1 LFANSSFKLYR
12 TVKDSKFC
20 FVLFLML
27 AFHSMIAQTDY
38 NKVDEKEKKNGVWK
52 GFYPESKR
60 PRYEGTFEH
69 GKEIGVFSF
78 YDDTKAKSLIAT
90 REFNTTDNSA
100 YTIFYDQAKNRV
112 SEGKVIDKLF
122 TGEWKYYHQASKIV
136 MILENYKNGKLE
148 GLRSVYYPS
157 GNIAE
162 EISYQN
168 NIKNGLYKSFSE
180 NGIILEQSI
189 YKNNEY
195 NGLATFKDAQGN
207 VVSKGLFLNGKKSG
221 IWQFFTNGKLVNEIN
236 MITPGTVAKSGGN

>member
-1 LFANSSFKLYR
+1 
-12 TVKDSKFC
+12 
-20 FVLFLML
+20 ML

-90 REFNTTDNSA
+90 REFNAIDNSA

-195 NGLATFKDAQGN
+195 NGFATFKDAKDSI
-207 VVSKGLFLNGKKSG
+207 VSMGLFLNGKKSG
-221 IWQFFTNGKLVNEIN
+221 IWEFFDNGKLVKVIN
-236 MITPGTVAKSGGN
+236 MSTLGIVVKSQGN

>member
-1 LFANSSFKLYR
+1 
-12 TVKDSKFC
+12 
-20 FVLFLML
+20 ML

>member
-1 LFANSSFKLYR
+1 
-12 TVKDSKFC
+12 
-20 FVLFLML
+20 ML

-90 REFNTTDNSA
+90 REFNAIDNSA
-100 YTIFYDQAKNRV
+100 YTVFYDQAKNRV

-195 NGLATFKDAQGN
+195 NGFATFKDAKDSI
-207 VVSKGLFLNGKKSG
+207 VSMGLFLNGKKSG
-221 IWQFFTNGKLVNEIN
+221 IWEFFDNGKLVKVIN
-236 MITPGTVAKSGGN
+236 MSTLGIVVKSQGN